1 MLECIPGSSDVSQ
14 EFDAKEL
21 SETINRFLDSYTE
34 NQQNIFV
41 RRYWY
46 FDSITEICA
55 KYSLSQSKVKTTL
68 FRMREKL
75 KQHLTDGG
83 FTI

>member
-1 MLECIPGSSDVSQ
+1 MQECLPGTSNVTQ
-14 EFDAKEL
+14 EIDAKEL
-21 SETINRFLDSYTE
+21 TQLINEFLESCNE
-34 NQQNIFV
+34 EQQNIFV

-46 FDSITEICA
+46 FDSVAEICV
-55 KYSLSQSKVKTTL
+55 KYSLPQSKVKTTL

-75 KQHLTDGG
+75 KKHLTDGG